1 MTSLLI
7 LGVSPKPF
15 YLEKFAFGEA
25 GFQKNAY
32 FWAQSRDFF
41 EKKFT
46 PKIWDGVNSLD
57 DRIGIERHL
66 RKCPIRKLKE
76 PF

>member
-1 MTSLLI
+1 MKIFRSLMDN
-7 LGVSPKPF
+7 SN
-15 YLEKFAFGEA
+15 Y
-25 GFQKNAY
+25 QMM
-32 FWAQSRDFF
+32 FF
-41 EKKFT
+41 SDKKFT

>member
-1 MTSLLI
+1 MDNSN
-7 LGVSPKPF
+7 
-15 YLEKFAFGEA
+15 Y
-25 GFQKNAY
+25 QMM
-32 FWAQSRDFF
+32 FF
-41 EKKFT
+41 SDKKFT
-46 PKIWDGVNSLD
+46 PRRGDGVDSLD